1 MALSIDRGKPARRFG
16 VFHSAR
22 ANHTKKEG
30 NQMKTKKV
38 KKLELNRESLRRLAD
53 DQLAKVDGAGPSDNC
68 SARCTLISVC
78 IC

>member
-1 MALSIDRGKPARRFG
+1 
-16 VFHSAR
+16 
-22 ANHTKKEG
+22 
-30 NQMKTKKV
+30 MKTKKV